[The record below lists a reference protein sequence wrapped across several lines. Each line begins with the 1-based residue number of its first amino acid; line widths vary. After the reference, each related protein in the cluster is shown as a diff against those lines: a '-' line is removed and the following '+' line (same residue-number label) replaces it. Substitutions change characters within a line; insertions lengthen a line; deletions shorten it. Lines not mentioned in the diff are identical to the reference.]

1 LAQEI
6 TGKYKPVAIYIL
18 YHQMFSPPNIIR
30 DRKNI
35 FKVPIEGSGEIIQ
48 KMLEIMLEQVKLWE
62 SGEEEA
68 FIEFLSKEV
77 GLESKEM
84 LEKYHERLEYLTE
97 EQKKD
102 KPAKLM
108 LVYCDVLTTI
118 MTKIK
123 DDVLEQ
129 FYELM
134 KANLTEEQF
143 EEIINNLPEKE
154 DATLNL
160 VLNLAILMDF
170 AKITEKSQPKEEYN
184 EFFSN
189 LLEFI
194 KQKAPAN

>member
-1 LAQEI
+1 
-6 TGKYKPVAIYIL
+6 
-18 YHQMFSPPNIIR
+18 MFSPPNIIR

-77 GLESKEM
+77 GLDPIDM
-84 LEKYHERLEYLTE
+84 LDKYHERLEYLTD

-118 MTKIK
+118 MSKIK
-123 DDVLEQ
+123 DNVLEQ
-129 FYELM
+129 FYEIM
-134 KANLTEEQF
+134 KANLTEEEF

-170 AKITEKSQPKEEYN
+170 AKITEEAEPENEYN
-184 EFFSN
+184 KFFSN

-194 KQKAPAN
+194 KQKALAN